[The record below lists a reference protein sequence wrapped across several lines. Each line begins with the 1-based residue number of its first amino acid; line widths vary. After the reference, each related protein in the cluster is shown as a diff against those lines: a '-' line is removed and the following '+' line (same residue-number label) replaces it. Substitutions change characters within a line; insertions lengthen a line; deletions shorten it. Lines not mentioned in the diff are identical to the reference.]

1 LVDGLS
7 WPEGE
12 NVTAPTG
19 PQRFLEATQALRPE
33 ILAHTDEMEQQRR
46 MPLPLVQAMKDAGF
60 YRMSMPRAWGGPEL
74 DPMTQI
80 RVVEA
85 LSMQDG
91 SVGWSVML
99 ALHAG
104 YFIAFMDQAAAR
116 HMYSDLDAFTG
127 GVTRPTG
134 KAVAVKGGYR
144 VSGRWTFGSCCQHS
158 VWLFS
163 GCQVIDDGNI
173 RKAADGGPEVRLC
186 YLPGDAIEVIDTW
199 TTTGLRGT
207 GSHDYAIED
216 FFVPAEHTFDPL
228 RAPVLRAEPLYGV
241 RNMYLANLSGIPL
254 GIARSAIDSAM
265 ALAEGKVTRIGTGLR
280 EEAHVHAAI
289 ARAEA
294 LVASARGFVFDIME
308 EIWSALAAGKPVT
321 ARQHALYR
329 LSICN
334 AYDLCVEAV
343 DLMYKTGSGTSL
355 YASHP
360 LDRYF
365 RDIHTASQ
373 HFVVSTKI
381 AECAGRVMLGLQPNV
396 PSF

>member
-1 LVDGLS
+1 MLTRGNTDGFVGAALGLGPHIVNCRSQMEAERRLPLS
-7 WPEGE
+7 
-12 NVTAPTG
+12 
-19 PQRFLEATQALRPE
+19 
-33 ILAHTDEMEQQRR
+33 
-46 MPLPLVQAMKDAGF
+46 LVQAMKDTGVF
-60 YRMSMPRAWGGPEL
+60 SLSMPREWGGPEI

-85 LSMQDG
+85 LSALDG

-99 ALHAG
+99 GLHAG
-104 YFIAFMDQAAAR
+104 YFIAFLDQAVAR
-116 HMYSDLDAFTG
+116 RMYSDLNAFTG

-134 KAVAVKGGYR
+134 TAVAVDGGFR

-158 VWLFS
+158 DWLFS
-163 GCQVIDDGNI
+163 GCVVVDDGNP
-173 RKAADGGPEVRLC
+173 RKTANGATEVRLC
-186 YLPGDAIEVIDTW
+186 YLPGTAIEVIDTW

-207 GSHDYAIED
+207 GSHDYAISD
-216 FFVPAEHTFDPL
+216 FFVPVEHTFDPFL
-228 RAPVLRAEPLYGV
+228 APIRRSEPLYGL

-254 GIARSAIDSAM
+254 WIARAAIDSVIE
-265 ALAEGKVTRIGTGLR
+265 LAERKVTRIGTGLR

-308 EIWSALAAGKPVT
+308 EVWSALTAGRTVAP
-321 ARQHALYR
+321 RQHALYR

-334 AYDLCVEAV
+334 AYDACVQAV
-343 DLMYKTGSGTSL
+343 DLMYKTASGTSL

-381 AECAGRVMLGLQPNV
+381 AEAAGRVLLGLKPGV